1 MKNMSCKLIVS
12 ATLFFSFLALGPPAH
27 AENSSQNEIIVV
39 YKNKD
44 GKETVLDSDAEVEQQ
59 YKHLPAVA
67 LKADQKTVKAFKQD
81 PDILYV
87 ENNVTFTAA
96 DNTDLKILSE
106 DADTSDN
113 FEQWNLEPIQ
123 VKQAWEEG
131 LTGKNVKIAVIDS
144 GISPHDDLSIAGG
157 FSAVSYT
164 SSYKD
169 DNGHGTHVAGII
181 GAKHNGYGIDGIA
194 PEAQIYAVK
203 ALDQNGSGDLQGLL
217 QGIDW
222 SIANRMDIVNMSLGT
237 TSDSQILHDAV
248 DKAYEQGVLLV
259 AASGNDGNGKPVNYP
274 AAYSSVIA
282 VSATNENNQLASFST
297 TGDEVEFSAP
307 GTNITSTYLNQF
319 YATGSGT
326 SQATPHA
333 AAMFALLKQRDPAET
348 NVQLRASMQKNIVDL
363 GTTGRDQQFGYG
375 FIQYKAKATDSAYAA
390 AEQAVK
396 KAEKTKTQT
405 DINKARE
412 LVSQLPN
419 SDAKTALQKRLD
431 KIQSYRNVKDAKD
444 KVVKAEKY
452 KTQQTVDT
460 AQAAINKLPNGT
472 DKKNLQKRLDQVK
485 RYIASKQA
493 KEKVA
498 KAEKSKKKSDVD
510 SAKSAVSK
518 LPAGSEK
525 TSLQKRLTKV
535 KSTNLKTAQQ
545 SVAAAEKKSTNANAT
560 KAQSAVNQLQS
571 GKDKTSLQKRLDKV
585 KKKVAAAEAKKVE
598 TAKAKVKKA
607 EKDKTKQAKT
617 SAQSAV
623 NQLQASNEK
632 TKLQKRLP
640 SNRKSNQKACKTCI
654 LSLTGFFTSLKT
666 LGTTFF
672 PFIAQAF
679 PTIAIQP

>member
-1 MKNMSCKLIVS
+1 MKNMFCKLVVS
-12 ATLFFSFLALGPPAH
+12 VTLFFSFLALQPLAH
-27 AENSSQNEIIVV
+27 AETSSEKEVIVV

-59 YKHLPAVA
+59 YQHLPAVA
-67 LKADQKTVKAFKQD
+67 VTADPETVKEFKQD

-96 DNTDLKILSE
+96 DNTDLKVLSE
-106 DADTSDN
+106 NADTTDN

-123 VKQAWEEG
+123 VKQAWKEG

-144 GISPHDDLSIAGG
+144 GISPHDDLSISGG
-157 FSAVSYT
+157 YSAVSYT

-217 QGIDW
+217 KGIDW
-222 SIANRMDIVNMSLGT
+222 SIANGMDIVNMSLGT
-237 TSDSQILHDAV
+237 SSDSQILHDAM
-248 DKAYEQGVLLV
+248 DKAYEKGVLLV
-259 AASGNDGNGKPVNYP
+259 AASGNEGNGKPVNYP
-274 AAYSSVIA
+274 AAYSSVVA
-282 VSATNENNQLASFST
+282 VSATNQHNQLAAFST
-297 TGDEVEFSAP
+297 TGNQVEFSAP
-307 GTNITSTYLNQF
+307 GTDITSTYLHQY

-333 AAMFALLKQRDPAET
+333 AAMFALLKQRDPGNT
-348 NVQLRASMQKNIVDL
+348 NVQLRALMQKNIVDL
-363 GTTGRDQQFGYG
+363 GITGRDQQFGYG
-375 FIQYKAKATDSAYAA
+375 LIRYKAQQADKAYTA

-396 KAEKTKTQT
+396 KAEQTKTQA
-405 DINKARE
+405 DIDKAKK
-412 LVSQLPN
+412 LVSKLPN
-419 SDAKTALQKRLD
+419 SSAKKALQKRLD
-431 KIQSYRNVKDAKD
+431 NVQAYRNVKDAKD
-444 KVVKAEKY
+444 KVAKAEKY

-493 KEKVA
+493 KDKVA
-498 KAEKSKKKSDVD
+498 KAEKSKKKTDVS
-510 SAKSAVSK
+510 SAQSAVSK

-525 TSLQKRLTKV
+525 TSLQKRLNKV
-535 KSTNLKTAQQ
+535 KSSNVKKAQQ
-545 SVAAAEKKSTNANAT
+545 SVAAAEKKSTDANAAN
-560 KAQSAVNQLQS
+560 AQKAVNELQS

-607 EKDKTKQAKT
+607 EKDKTKKSKT
-617 SAQSAV
+617 AAQSAV
-623 NQLQASNEK
+623 NQLKASQEK
-632 TKLQKRLP
+632 TKLQKRLNAVKP
-640 SNRKSNQKACKTCI
+640 KK
-654 LSLTGFFTSLKT
+654 
-666 LGTTFF
+666 
-672 PFIAQAF
+672 
-679 PTIAIQP
+679 

>member
-12 ATLFFSFLALGPPAH
+12 ATLFFSFLAIGPLAH
-27 AENSSQNEIIVV
+27 AQNSSEKEVIVV
-39 YKNKD
+39 YKNKA

-67 LKADQKTVKAFKQD
+67 VTADQETVKELKQD

-87 ENNVTFTAA
+87 ENNVSFTAA
-96 DNTDLKILSE
+96 GSTDFKVLS
-106 DADTSDN
+106 DGTDTSDN

-123 VKQAWEEG
+123 VKQAWKAG
-131 LTGKNVKIAVIDS
+131 LTGKDVKIAVIDS

-222 SIANRMDIVNMSLGT
+222 SIANGMDIVNMSLGT

-274 AAYSSVIA
+274 AAYSSVVA
-282 VSATNENNQLASFST
+282 VSATNEKNQLASFST

-333 AAMFALLKQRDPAET
+333 AAMFALLKQRDPAES

-375 FIQYKAKATDSAYAA
+375 FIQYKAQATDSAYAA

-396 KAEKTKTQT
+396 KAEQTKTQT

-510 SAKSAVSK
+510 SAQSAVSK

-585 KKKVAAAEAKKVE
+585 KKKAAAAEAKKVE

-607 EKDKTKQAKT
+607 EKDKTKQAKA

-632 TKLQKRLP
+632 TKLQKRLNAVKP
-640 SNRKSNQKACKTCI
+640 KK
-654 LSLTGFFTSLKT
+654 
-666 LGTTFF
+666 
-672 PFIAQAF
+672 
-679 PTIAIQP
+679 

>member
-1 MKNMSCKLIVS
+1 MKTTFCKLVVS
-12 ATLFFSFLALGPPAH
+12 VTLFFSFLALEPLAH
-27 AENSSQNEIIVV
+27 AETSSEKEVIVV

-59 YKHLPAVA
+59 YQHLPAVA
-67 LKADQKTVKAFKQD
+67 VTADPETVKEFKQD

-96 DNTDLKILSE
+96 NNTDLKVLSE
-106 DADTSDN
+106 NADTTDN

-123 VKQAWEEG
+123 VKQAWKEG

-144 GISPHDDLSIAGG
+144 GISPHDDLSISGG
-157 FSAVSYT
+157 YSAVSYT

-217 QGIDW
+217 KGIDW
-222 SIANRMDIVNMSLGT
+222 SIANGMDIVNMSLGT
-237 TSDSQILHDAV
+237 SSDSQILHDAM
-248 DKAYEQGVLLV
+248 DKAYEKGVLLV
-259 AASGNDGNGKPVNYP
+259 AASGNEGNGKPVNYP
-274 AAYSSVIA
+274 AAYSSVVA
-282 VSATNENNQLASFST
+282 VSATNQHNQLAAFST
-297 TGDEVEFSAP
+297 TGNQVEFSAP
-307 GTNITSTYLNQF
+307 GTDITSTYLHQY

-333 AAMFALLKQRDPAET
+333 AAMFALLKQRDPGNT
-348 NVQLRASMQKNIVDL
+348 NVQLRALMQKNIVDL
-363 GTTGRDQQFGYG
+363 GITGRDQQFGYG
-375 FIQYKAKATDSAYAA
+375 LIRYKAQQADKAYAA

-396 KAEKTKTQT
+396 KAEQTKTQA
-405 DINKARE
+405 DIDKAKK
-412 LVSQLPN
+412 LVSKLPN
-419 SDAKTALQKRLD
+419 SSAKKALQKRLD
-431 KIQSYRNVKDAKD
+431 SVQAYRNVKDAKD
-444 KVVKAEKY
+444 KVAKAEKY

-460 AQAAINKLPNGT
+460 AQVAINKLPNGT

-493 KEKVA
+493 KDKVA
-498 KAEKSKKKSDVD
+498 KAEKSKKKTDVS
-510 SAKSAVSK
+510 SAQSAVSK

-525 TSLQKRLTKV
+525 TSLQKRLNKV
-535 KSTNLKTAQQ
+535 KSSNVKKAQQ
-545 SVAAAEKKSTNANAT
+545 SVAAAEKKSTAANAAN
-560 KAQSAVNQLQS
+560 AQKAVNELQS

-607 EKDKTKQAKT
+607 EKDKTKKSKT
-617 SAQSAV
+617 AAQSAV
-623 NQLQASNEK
+623 NQLKASHEK
-632 TKLQKRLP
+632 TKLQKRLNAVKP
-640 SNRKSNQKACKTCI
+640 KK
-654 LSLTGFFTSLKT
+654 
-666 LGTTFF
+666 
-672 PFIAQAF
+672 
-679 PTIAIQP
+679 

>member
-1 MKNMSCKLIVS
+1 MKNMFCKLVVS
-12 ATLFFSFLALGPPAH
+12 VTLFFSFLALEPLAH
-27 AENSSQNEIIVV
+27 AETSSEKEVIVV

-59 YKHLPAVA
+59 YQHLPAVA
-67 LKADQKTVKAFKQD
+67 VTADPETVKEFNQD

-96 DNTDLKILSE
+96 DNTDLKVLSE
-106 DADTSDN
+106 NADTTDN

-123 VKQAWEEG
+123 VKQAWKEG

-144 GISPHDDLSIAGG
+144 GISPHDDLSISGG
-157 FSAVSYT
+157 YSAVSYT

-217 QGIDW
+217 KGIDW
-222 SIANRMDIVNMSLGT
+222 SIANGMDIVNMSLGT
-237 TSDSQILHDAV
+237 SSDSQILHDAM
-248 DKAYEQGVLLV
+248 DKAYEKGVLLV
-259 AASGNDGNGKPVNYP
+259 AASGNEGNGKPVNYP
-274 AAYSSVIA
+274 AAYSSVVA
-282 VSATNENNQLASFST
+282 VSATNQHNQLAAFST
-297 TGDEVEFSAP
+297 TGNQVEFAAP
-307 GTNITSTYLNQF
+307 GTDITSTYLHQY

-333 AAMFALLKQRDPAET
+333 AAMFALLKQRDPGNT
-348 NVQLRASMQKNIVDL
+348 NVQLRALMQKNIVDL
-363 GTTGRDQQFGYG
+363 GITGRDQQFGYG
-375 FIQYKAKATDSAYAA
+375 LIRYKAQQADKAYAA

-396 KAEKTKTQT
+396 KAEQTKTQA
-405 DINKARE
+405 DIDKAKK
-412 LVSQLPN
+412 LVSKLPN
-419 SDAKTALQKRLD
+419 SSAKKALQKRLD
-431 KIQSYRNVKDAKD
+431 NVQAYRNVKDAKD
-444 KVVKAEKY
+444 KVAKAEKY

-493 KEKVA
+493 KDKVA
-498 KAEKSKKKSDVD
+498 KAEKSKKKTDVS
-510 SAKSAVSK
+510 SAQSAVSK

-525 TSLQKRLTKV
+525 TSLQKRLNKV
-535 KSTNLKTAQQ
+535 KSSNVKKAQQ
-545 SVAAAEKKSTNANAT
+545 SVAAAEKKSTDANAA
-560 KAQSAVNQLQS
+560 KAQKAVNELQS
-571 GKDKTSLQKRLDKV
+571 GKEKTSLQKRLDKV

-607 EKDKTKQAKT
+607 EKDKTKKSKT
-617 SAQSAV
+617 AAQSAV
-623 NQLQASNEK
+623 NQLKASHEK
-632 TKLQKRLP
+632 TKLQKRLNAVKP
-640 SNRKSNQKACKTCI
+640 KK
-654 LSLTGFFTSLKT
+654 
-666 LGTTFF
+666 
-672 PFIAQAF
+672 
-679 PTIAIQP
+679 

>member
-1 MKNMSCKLIVS
+1 MKNMFCKLVVS
-12 ATLFFSFLALGPPAH
+12 VTLFFSFLALEPLAH
-27 AENSSQNEIIVV
+27 AETSSEKEVIVV

-59 YKHLPAVA
+59 YQHLPAVA
-67 LKADQKTVKAFKQD
+67 VTADPETVKEFNQD

-96 DNTDLKILSE
+96 DNTDLKVLSE
-106 DADTSDN
+106 NADTTDN

-123 VKQAWEEG
+123 VKQAWKEG

-144 GISPHDDLSIAGG
+144 GISPHDDLSISGG
-157 FSAVSYT
+157 YSAVSYT

-217 QGIDW
+217 KGIDW
-222 SIANRMDIVNMSLGT
+222 SIANGMDIVNMSLGT
-237 TSDSQILHDAV
+237 SSDSQILHDAM
-248 DKAYEQGVLLV
+248 DKAYEKGVLLV
-259 AASGNDGNGKPVNYP
+259 AASGNEGNGKPVNYP
-274 AAYSSVIA
+274 AAYSSVVA
-282 VSATNENNQLASFST
+282 VSATNQHNQLAAFST
-297 TGDEVEFSAP
+297 TGNQVEFSAP
-307 GTNITSTYLNQF
+307 GTDITSTYLHQY

-333 AAMFALLKQRDPAET
+333 AAMFALLKQRDPGNT
-348 NVQLRASMQKNIVDL
+348 NVQLRALMQKNIVDL
-363 GTTGRDQQFGYG
+363 GITGRDQQFGYG
-375 FIQYKAKATDSAYAA
+375 LIRYKAQQADKAYAA

-396 KAEKTKTQT
+396 KAEQTKTQA
-405 DINKARE
+405 DIDKAKK
-412 LVSQLPN
+412 LVSKLPN
-419 SDAKTALQKRLD
+419 SSAKKALQKRLD
-431 KIQSYRNVKDAKD
+431 NVQAYRNVKDAKD
-444 KVVKAEKY
+444 KVAKAEKY

-493 KEKVA
+493 KDKVA
-498 KAEKSKKKSDVD
+498 KAEKSKKKTDVS
-510 SAKSAVSK
+510 SAQSAVSK

-525 TSLQKRLTKV
+525 TSLQKRLNKV
-535 KSTNLKTAQQ
+535 KSSNVKKAQQ
-545 SVAAAEKKSTNANAT
+545 SVAAAEKKSTDANAAN
-560 KAQSAVNQLQS
+560 AQKAVNELQS

-607 EKDKTKQAKT
+607 EKDKTKKSKT
-617 SAQSAV
+617 AAQSAV
-623 NQLQASNEK
+623 NQLKASHEK
-632 TKLQKRLP
+632 TKLQKRLNAVKP
-640 SNRKSNQKACKTCI
+640 KK
-654 LSLTGFFTSLKT
+654 
-666 LGTTFF
+666 
-672 PFIAQAF
+672 
-679 PTIAIQP
+679 

>member
-1 MKNMSCKLIVS
+1 MKNMSCKLVVS
-12 ATLFFSFLALGPPAH
+12 VTLFFSFLTIGPLAH
-27 AENSSQNEIIVV
+27 AQNNSEKEVIVV
-39 YKNKD
+39 YKNKA
-44 GKETVLDSDAEVEQQ
+44 GKETILDSDADVEQQ

-67 LKADQKTVKAFKQD
+67 VTADQETVKELKQD

-87 ENNVTFTAA
+87 ENNVSFTAA
-96 DNTDLKILSE
+96 DSTDFKVLS
-106 DADTSDN
+106 DGTDTSDN

-123 VKQAWEEG
+123 VKQAWKAG
-131 LTGKNVKIAVIDS
+131 LTGKNIKIAVIDS

-157 FSAVSYT
+157 YSAVSYT

-203 ALDQNGSGDLQGLL
+203 ALDQNGSGDLQSLL

-237 TSDSQILHDAV
+237 TSDSKILHDAV
-248 DKAYEQGVLLV
+248 NKAYEQGVLLV

-274 AAYSSVIA
+274 AAYSSVVA
-282 VSATNENNQLASFST
+282 VSATNEKNQLASFST

-307 GTNITSTYLNQF
+307 GTNITSTYLNQY

-348 NVQLRASMQKNIVDL
+348 NVQLREEMRENIVDL
-363 GTTGRDQQFGYG
+363 GTAGRDQQFGYG
-375 FIQYKAKATDSAYAA
+375 LIQYKAQATDSAYAA
-390 AEQAVK
+390 AEQAVN
-396 KAEKTKTQT
+396 KAEQTKAQI
-405 DINKARE
+405 DINKAQE
-412 LVSQLPN
+412 LVSQLPG

-431 KIQSYRNVKDAKD
+431 KVQSYRNVKDAKD
-444 KVVKAEKY
+444 KVAKAEKY

-460 AQAAINKLPNGT
+460 AQTAVNKLSNGT

-493 KEKVA
+493 KDKVA
-498 KAEKSKKKSDVD
+498 KAEKSKKKTDVD
-510 SAKSAVSK
+510 NAQSAIGK
-518 LPAGSEK
+518 LPASSEK
-525 TSLQKRLTKV
+525 TSLQKRLNKV

-545 SVAAAEKKSTNANAT
+545 SVSAAEKKSTDANAA
-560 KAQSAVNQLQS
+560 KAQSAVNQLQA
-571 GKDKTSLQKRLDKV
+571 GKDKTALQKRLDKV

-607 EKDKTKQAKT
+607 EKDKTKKSKT

-623 NQLQASNEK
+623 NQLKASNEK
-632 TKLQKRLP
+632 TKLQKRLNAVKP
-640 SNRKSNQKACKTCI
+640 KK
-654 LSLTGFFTSLKT
+654 
-666 LGTTFF
+666 
-672 PFIAQAF
+672 
-679 PTIAIQP
+679 

>member
-1 MKNMSCKLIVS
+1 MKNTFCKLVVS
-12 ATLFFSFLALGPPAH
+12 VTLFFSFLALGPLAH

-67 LKADQKTVKAFKQD
+67 LKADQKTVKEFKQD

-222 SIANRMDIVNMSLGT
+222 SIANGMDIVNMSLGT

-274 AAYSSVIA
+274 AAYSSVVA
-282 VSATNENNQLASFST
+282 VSATNEKNQLASFST

-348 NVQLRASMQKNIVDL
+348 NVQLRADMQKNIVDL

-375 FIQYKAKATDSAYAA
+375 FIQYKAQATDSAYAA

-396 KAEKTKTQT
+396 KAEQTKTQT

-460 AQAAINKLPNGT
+460 AQTAINKLPNGT

-510 SAKSAVSK
+510 SAQSAVSK

-545 SVAAAEKKSTNANAT
+545 SVAAAEKKSTNANTT

-585 KKKVAAAEAKKVE
+585 KKKAAAAEAKKVE

-607 EKDKTKQAKT
+607 EKDKTKQAKA

-632 TKLQKRLP
+632 TKLQKRLNAVKP
-640 SNRKSNQKACKTCI
+640 KK
-654 LSLTGFFTSLKT
+654 
-666 LGTTFF
+666 
-672 PFIAQAF
+672 
-679 PTIAIQP
+679 

>member
-1 MKNMSCKLIVS
+1 MKNTFCKLVVS
-12 ATLFFSFLALGPPAH
+12 VTLFFSFLALEPLAH
-27 AENSSQNEIIVV
+27 AETSSEKEVIVV

-59 YKHLPAVA
+59 YQHLPAVA
-67 LKADQKTVKAFKQD
+67 VTADPETVKEFKQD

-96 DNTDLKILSE
+96 NNTDLKVLSE
-106 DADTSDN
+106 NADTTDN

-123 VKQAWEEG
+123 VKQAWKEG

-144 GISPHDDLSIAGG
+144 GISPHDDLSISGG
-157 FSAVSYT
+157 YSAVSYT

-217 QGIDW
+217 KGIDW
-222 SIANRMDIVNMSLGT
+222 SIANGMDIVNMSLGT
-237 TSDSQILHDAV
+237 SSDSQILHDAM
-248 DKAYEQGVLLV
+248 DKAYEKGVLLV
-259 AASGNDGNGKPVNYP
+259 AASGNEGNGKPVNYP
-274 AAYSSVIA
+274 AAYSSVVA
-282 VSATNENNQLASFST
+282 VSATNQHNQLAAFST
-297 TGDEVEFSAP
+297 TGNQVEFSAP
-307 GTNITSTYLNQF
+307 GTDITSTYLHQY

-333 AAMFALLKQRDPAET
+333 AAMFALLKQRDPGNT
-348 NVQLRASMQKNIVDL
+348 NVQLRALMQKNIVDL
-363 GTTGRDQQFGYG
+363 GITGRDQQFGYG
-375 FIQYKAKATDSAYAA
+375 LIRYKAQQADKAYAA

-396 KAEKTKTQT
+396 KAEQTKTQA
-405 DINKARE
+405 DIDKAKK
-412 LVSQLPN
+412 LVSKLPN
-419 SDAKTALQKRLD
+419 SSAKKALQKRLD
-431 KIQSYRNVKDAKD
+431 NVQAYRNVKDAKD
-444 KVVKAEKY
+444 KVAKAEKY

-485 RYIASKQA
+485 RYIVSKQA
-493 KEKVA
+493 KDKVA
-498 KAEKSKKKSDVD
+498 KAEKSKKKTDVS
-510 SAKSAVSK
+510 SAQSAVSK

-525 TSLQKRLTKV
+525 TSLQKRLNKV
-535 KSTNLKTAQQ
+535 KSSNVKKAQQ
-545 SVAAAEKKSTNANAT
+545 SVAAAEKKSTDANAA
-560 KAQSAVNQLQS
+560 KAQKAVNELQS

-607 EKDKTKQAKT
+607 EKDKTKKSKT
-617 SAQSAV
+617 AAQSAV
-623 NQLQASNEK
+623 NQLKASHEK
-632 TKLQKRLP
+632 TKLQKRLNAVKP
-640 SNRKSNQKACKTCI
+640 KK
-654 LSLTGFFTSLKT
+654 
-666 LGTTFF
+666 
-672 PFIAQAF
+672 
-679 PTIAIQP
+679 

>member
-1 MKNMSCKLIVS
+1 MKNTFCKLVVS
-12 ATLFFSFLALGPPAH
+12 ATLFFSFLALGPLAH
-27 AENSSQNEIIVV
+27 AENSSGNEIIVV

-67 LKADQKTVKAFKQD
+67 VKADQKTVKEFKQD
-81 PDILYV
+81 TDILYI

-123 VKQAWEEG
+123 VKQAWKEG

-144 GISPHDDLSIAGG
+144 GISPHDDLSISGG
-157 FSAVSYT
+157 YSAVSYT

-181 GAKHNGYGIDGIA
+181 GAKHNSYGIDGVA

-217 QGIDW
+217 KGIDW
-222 SIANRMDIVNMSLGT
+222 SIANGMDIVNMSLGT
-237 TSDSQILHDAV
+237 SSDSQILHDAM
-248 DKAYEQGVLLV
+248 DKAYEKGVLLV

-274 AAYSSVIA
+274 AAYSSVVA
-282 VSATNENNQLASFST
+282 VSATDQRNQLAAFST
-297 TGDEVEFSAP
+297 TGNEVEFSAP
-307 GTNITSTYLNQF
+307 GTDITSTYLHQY

-333 AAMFALLKQRDPAET
+333 AAMFALLKQRDPGNT
-348 NVQLRASMQKNIVDL
+348 NVQLRALMQKNIVDL
-363 GTTGRDQQFGYG
+363 GMTGRDQQFGYG
-375 FIQYKAKATDSAYAA
+375 LIQYKAQQADKAYAA

-396 KAEKTKTQT
+396 KGEQTKAQA
-405 DINKARE
+405 DIDKARK
-412 LVSQLPN
+412 LVSQLPDSN
-419 SDAKTALQKRLD
+419 AKKALQKRLD
-431 KIQSYRNVKDAKD
+431 KVQAYRNVKDAKD
-444 KVVKAEKY
+444 KVAKAEKY
-452 KTQQTVDT
+452 KTKQTVDT

-493 KEKVA
+493 KDKVV
-498 KAEKSKKKSDVD
+498 KAEKSKKKTDVS
-510 SAKSAVSK
+510 SAQSAVSK

-525 TSLQKRLTKV
+525 TSLQKRLNKV
-535 KSTNLKTAQQ
+535 KSSNVKKAQQ
-545 SVAAAEKKSTNANAT
+545 SVAAAEKKSTDANAA
-560 KAQSAVNQLQS
+560 KAQKAVNELQS

-607 EKDKTKQAKT
+607 EKDKTKKSKT
-617 SAQSAV
+617 AAQSAV
-623 NQLQASNEK
+623 NQLKASHEK
-632 TKLQKRLP
+632 TKLQKRLNAVKP
-640 SNRKSNQKACKTCI
+640 KK
-654 LSLTGFFTSLKT
+654 
-666 LGTTFF
+666 
-672 PFIAQAF
+672 
-679 PTIAIQP
+679 

>member
-1 MKNMSCKLIVS
+1 MKNTFCKLVVS
-12 ATLFFSFLALGPPAH
+12 VTLFFSFLALGPLAH
-27 AENSSQNEIIVV
+27 AETSSEKEVIVV

-59 YKHLPAVA
+59 YQHLPAVA
-67 LKADQKTVKAFKQD
+67 VTADPETVKEFKQD

-96 DNTDLKILSE
+96 DNTDLKVLSE
-106 DADTSDN
+106 NADTSDN

-123 VKQAWEEG
+123 VKQAWKEG

-144 GISPHDDLSIAGG
+144 GISPHDDLSISGG
-157 FSAVSYT
+157 YSAVSYT

-217 QGIDW
+217 KGIDW
-222 SIANRMDIVNMSLGT
+222 SIANGMDIVNMSLGT
-237 TSDSQILHDAV
+237 SSDSQILHDAM
-248 DKAYEQGVLLV
+248 DKAYEKGVLLV
-259 AASGNDGNGKPVNYP
+259 AASGNEGNGKPVNYP
-274 AAYSSVIA
+274 AAYSSVVA
-282 VSATNENNQLASFST
+282 VSATNQHNQLAAFST
-297 TGDEVEFSAP
+297 TGNQVEFSAP
-307 GTNITSTYLNQF
+307 GTDITSTYLHQY

-333 AAMFALLKQRDPAET
+333 AAMFALLKQRDPGNT
-348 NVQLRASMQKNIVDL
+348 NVQLRALMQKNIVDL
-363 GTTGRDQQFGYG
+363 GMTGRDQQFGYG
-375 FIQYKAKATDSAYAA
+375 LIRYKAQQADKAYAA

-396 KAEKTKTQT
+396 KAEQTKTQA
-405 DINKARE
+405 DIDKAKK
-412 LVSQLPN
+412 LVSKLPN
-419 SDAKTALQKRLD
+419 SSAKKALQKRLD
-431 KIQSYRNVKDAKD
+431 NVQAYRNVKDAKD
-444 KVVKAEKY
+444 KVAKAEKY

-493 KEKVA
+493 KDKVA
-498 KAEKSKKKSDVD
+498 KAEKSKKKTDVS
-510 SAKSAVSK
+510 SAQSAVSK
-518 LPAGSEK
+518 LPTGSEK
-525 TSLQKRLTKV
+525 TSLQKRLNKV
-535 KSTNLKTAQQ
+535 KSSNVKTAQQ
-545 SVAAAEKKSTNANAT
+545 SVAAAEKKSTDANAA
-560 KAQSAVNQLQS
+560 KAQKAVNELQS

-607 EKDKTKQAKT
+607 EKDKTKKSKT
-617 SAQSAV
+617 AAQSAV
-623 NQLQASNEK
+623 NQLKASHEK
-632 TKLQKRLP
+632 TKLQKRLNAVKP
-640 SNRKSNQKACKTCI
+640 KK
-654 LSLTGFFTSLKT
+654 
-666 LGTTFF
+666 
-672 PFIAQAF
+672 
-679 PTIAIQP
+679 

>member
-1 MKNMSCKLIVS
+1 MKNTFCKLVVS
-12 ATLFFSFLALGPPAH
+12 VTLFFSFLALGPLAH
-27 AENSSQNEIIVV
+27 AETSSEKEVIVV
-39 YKNKD
+39 YKNTD

-59 YKHLPAVA
+59 YQHLPAVA
-67 LKADQKTVKAFKQD
+67 VTADPETVKEFKQD

-96 DNTDLKILSE
+96 DNTDLKVLSE
-106 DADTSDN
+106 NADTSDN

-123 VKQAWEEG
+123 VKQAWKEG

-144 GISPHDDLSIAGG
+144 GISPHDDLSISGG
-157 FSAVSYT
+157 YSAVSYT

-217 QGIDW
+217 KGIDW
-222 SIANRMDIVNMSLGT
+222 SIANGMDIVNMSLGT
-237 TSDSQILHDAV
+237 SSDSQILHDAM
-248 DKAYEQGVLLV
+248 DKAYEKGVLLV
-259 AASGNDGNGKPVNYP
+259 AASGNEGNGKPVNYP
-274 AAYSSVIA
+274 AAYSSVVA
-282 VSATNENNQLASFST
+282 VSATDQHNRLAAFST
-297 TGDEVEFSAP
+297 TGNQVEFSAP
-307 GTNITSTYLNQF
+307 GTDITSTYLHQY

-333 AAMFALLKQRDPAET
+333 AAMFALLKQRDPGNT
-348 NVQLRASMQKNIVDL
+348 NVQLRALMQKNIVDL
-363 GTTGRDQQFGYG
+363 GITGRDQQFGYG
-375 FIQYKAKATDSAYAA
+375 LIRYKAQQADKAYAA

-396 KAEKTKTQT
+396 KAEQTKTQA
-405 DINKARE
+405 DIDKAKR
-412 LVSQLPN
+412 LVSKLPN
-419 SDAKTALQKRLD
+419 SSAKKALQKRLD
-431 KIQSYRNVKDAKD
+431 NVQAYRNVKDAKD
-444 KVVKAEKY
+444 KAAKAEKY

-493 KEKVA
+493 KDKVA
-498 KAEKSKKKSDVD
+498 KAEKSKKKTDVG
-510 SAKSAVSK
+510 SAQSAVNK

-525 TSLQKRLTKV
+525 TSLQKRLNKV
-535 KSTNLKTAQQ
+535 KSSNVKTAQQ
-545 SVAAAEKKSTNANAT
+545 SVAAAEKKSTDANAA
-560 KAQSAVNQLQS
+560 KAQKAVNELQS

-607 EKDKTKQAKT
+607 EKDKTKKSKT
-617 SAQSAV
+617 AAQSAV
-623 NQLQASNEK
+623 NQLKASHEK
-632 TKLQKRLP
+632 TKLQKQLNAVKP
-640 SNRKSNQKACKTCI
+640 KK
-654 LSLTGFFTSLKT
+654 
-666 LGTTFF
+666 
-672 PFIAQAF
+672 
-679 PTIAIQP
+679 

>member
-1 MKNMSCKLIVS
+1 MKTTFCKLVVS
-12 ATLFFSFLALGPPAH
+12 VTLFFSFLALEPLAH
-27 AENSSQNEIIVV
+27 AETSSEKEVIVV

-59 YKHLPAVA
+59 YQHLPAVA
-67 LKADQKTVKAFKQD
+67 VTADPETVKEFKQD

-96 DNTDLKILSE
+96 GNTDLKVLSE
-106 DADTSDN
+106 NADTTDN

-123 VKQAWEEG
+123 VKQAWKEG

-144 GISPHDDLSIAGG
+144 GISPHDDLSISGG
-157 FSAVSYT
+157 YSAVSYT

-217 QGIDW
+217 KGIDW
-222 SIANRMDIVNMSLGT
+222 SIANGMDIVNMSLGT
-237 TSDSQILHDAV
+237 SSDSQILHDAM
-248 DKAYEQGVLLV
+248 DKAYEKGVLLV
-259 AASGNDGNGKPVNYP
+259 AASGNEGNGKPVNYP
-274 AAYSSVIA
+274 AAYSSVVA
-282 VSATNENNQLASFST
+282 VSATNQHNQLAAFST
-297 TGDEVEFSAP
+297 TGNQVEFSAP
-307 GTNITSTYLNQF
+307 GTDITSTYLHQY

-333 AAMFALLKQRDPAET
+333 AAMFALLKQRDPGNT
-348 NVQLRASMQKNIVDL
+348 NVQLRALMQKNIVDL
-363 GTTGRDQQFGYG
+363 GITGRDQQFGYG
-375 FIQYKAKATDSAYAA
+375 LIRYKAQQADKAYAA

-396 KAEKTKTQT
+396 KAEQTKTQA
-405 DINKARE
+405 DIDKAKK
-412 LVSQLPN
+412 LVSKLPN
-419 SDAKTALQKRLD
+419 SSAKKALQKRLD
-431 KIQSYRNVKDAKD
+431 NVQAYRNVKDAKD
-444 KVVKAEKY
+444 KVAKAEKY

-493 KEKVA
+493 KDKVA
-498 KAEKSKKKSDVD
+498 KAEKSKKKTDVS
-510 SAKSAVSK
+510 SAQSAVSK

-525 TSLQKRLTKV
+525 TSLQKRLNKV
-535 KSTNLKTAQQ
+535 KSSNVKKAQQ
-545 SVAAAEKKSTNANAT
+545 SVAAAEKKSTDANAAN
-560 KAQSAVNQLQS
+560 AQKAVNELQS
-571 GKDKTSLQKRLDKV
+571 GKEKTSLQKRLDKV

-607 EKDKTKQAKT
+607 EKDKTKKSKT
-617 SAQSAV
+617 AAQSAV
-623 NQLQASNEK
+623 NQLKASHEK
-632 TKLQKRLP
+632 TKLQKRLNAVKP
-640 SNRKSNQKACKTCI
+640 KK
-654 LSLTGFFTSLKT
+654 
-666 LGTTFF
+666 
-672 PFIAQAF
+672 
-679 PTIAIQP
+679 

>member
-12 ATLFFSFLALGPPAH
+12 ATLFFSFLAIGPLAH
-27 AENSSQNEIIVV
+27 AQNSSEKEVIVV
-39 YKNKD
+39 YKNKA
-44 GKETVLDSDAEVEQQ
+44 GKETVLDSDAEVGQQ

-67 LKADQKTVKAFKQD
+67 VTADQETVKELKQD

-87 ENNVTFTAA
+87 ENNVSFTAA
-96 DNTDLKILSE
+96 GSTDFKVLS
-106 DADTSDN
+106 DGTDTSDN

-123 VKQAWEEG
+123 VKQAWKAG
-131 LTGKNVKIAVIDS
+131 LTGKDVKIAVIDS

-222 SIANRMDIVNMSLGT
+222 SIANGMDIVNMSLGT

-274 AAYSSVIA
+274 AAYSSVVA
-282 VSATNENNQLASFST
+282 VSATNEKNQLASFST

-348 NVQLRASMQKNIVDL
+348 NVQLRADMQKNIVDL

-375 FIQYKAKATDSAYAA
+375 FIQYKAQATDSAYAA

-396 KAEKTKTQT
+396 KAEQTKTQT

-460 AQAAINKLPNGT
+460 AQAAINMLPNGT

-485 RYIASKQA
+485 RYIASEQA

-498 KAEKSKKKSDVD
+498 KAEKSKKKTDVD
-510 SAKSAVSK
+510 SAQSTVSK

-525 TSLQKRLTKV
+525 TALQKRLTKV
-535 KSTNLKTAQQ
+535 KSTNLKTAHQ

-585 KKKVAAAEAKKVE
+585 KKKAAAAEAKKVE

-607 EKDKTKQAKT
+607 EKDKTKQSKA

-632 TKLQKRLP
+632 TKLQKRLNAVKP
-640 SNRKSNQKACKTCI
+640 KK
-654 LSLTGFFTSLKT
+654 
-666 LGTTFF
+666 
-672 PFIAQAF
+672 
-679 PTIAIQP
+679 

>member
-1 MKNMSCKLIVS
+1 MKNTFCKLVVS
-12 ATLFFSFLALGPPAH
+12 VTLFFSFLALEPLAH
-27 AENSSQNEIIVV
+27 AETSSEKEVIVV

-59 YKHLPAVA
+59 YQHLPAVA
-67 LKADQKTVKAFKQD
+67 VTADPETVKEFKQD

-96 DNTDLKILSE
+96 DNTDLKVLSE
-106 DADTSDN
+106 NADTTDN

-123 VKQAWEEG
+123 VKQAWKEG

-144 GISPHDDLSIAGG
+144 GISPHDDLSISGG
-157 FSAVSYT
+157 YSAVSYT

-217 QGIDW
+217 KGIDW
-222 SIANRMDIVNMSLGT
+222 SIANGMDIVNMSLGT
-237 TSDSQILHDAV
+237 SSDSQILHDAM
-248 DKAYEQGVLLV
+248 DKAYEKGVLLV
-259 AASGNDGNGKPVNYP
+259 AASGNEGNGKPVNYP
-274 AAYSSVIA
+274 AAYSSVVA
-282 VSATNENNQLASFST
+282 VSATDQQNQLAAFST
-297 TGDEVEFSAP
+297 TGNQVEFSAP
-307 GTNITSTYLNQF
+307 GTDITSTYLHQY

-333 AAMFALLKQRDPAET
+333 AAMFALLKQRDPGNT
-348 NVQLRASMQKNIVDL
+348 NVQLRALMQKNIVDL
-363 GTTGRDQQFGYG
+363 GITGRDQQFGYG
-375 FIQYKAKATDSAYAA
+375 LIRYKAQQADKAYAA

-396 KAEKTKTQT
+396 KAEQTKTQA
-405 DINKARE
+405 DIDKAKK
-412 LVSQLPN
+412 LVSKLPN
-419 SDAKTALQKRLD
+419 SSAKKALQKRLD
-431 KIQSYRNVKDAKD
+431 SVQAYRNVKDAKD
-444 KVVKAEKY
+444 KVAKAEKY

-460 AQAAINKLPNGT
+460 AQVAINKLPNGT

-493 KEKVA
+493 KDKVA
-498 KAEKSKKKSDVD
+498 KAEKSKKKTDVS
-510 SAKSAVSK
+510 SAQSAVSK

-525 TSLQKRLTKV
+525 TSLQKRLNKV
-535 KSTNLKTAQQ
+535 KSSNVKKAQQ
-545 SVAAAEKKSTNANAT
+545 SVAAAEKKSTAANAAN
-560 KAQSAVNQLQS
+560 AQKAVNELQS

-607 EKDKTKQAKT
+607 EKDKTKKSKT
-617 SAQSAV
+617 AAQSAV
-623 NQLQASNEK
+623 NQLKASHEK
-632 TKLQKRLP
+632 TKLQKRLNAVKP
-640 SNRKSNQKACKTCI
+640 KK
-654 LSLTGFFTSLKT
+654 
-666 LGTTFF
+666 
-672 PFIAQAF
+672 
-679 PTIAIQP
+679 

>member
-1 MKNMSCKLIVS
+1 MKNMSCKLVVS
-12 ATLFFSFLALGPPAH
+12 VTLFFSFLTIGPLAH
-27 AENSSQNEIIVV
+27 AQNNSEKEVIVV
-39 YKNKD
+39 YKNKA
-44 GKETVLDSDAEVEQQ
+44 GKETILDSDADVEQQ

-67 LKADQKTVKAFKQD
+67 VTADQETVKELKQD

-87 ENNVTFTAA
+87 ENNVSFTAA
-96 DNTDLKILSE
+96 DSTDFKVLS
-106 DADTSDN
+106 DGTDTSDN

-123 VKQAWEEG
+123 VKQAWKAG
-131 LTGKNVKIAVIDS
+131 LTGKNIKIAVIDS

-157 FSAVSYT
+157 YSAVSYT

-203 ALDQNGSGDLQGLL
+203 ALDQNGSGDLQSLL

-237 TSDSQILHDAV
+237 TSDSKILHEAV
-248 DKAYEQGVLLV
+248 NKAYEQGVLLV

-274 AAYSSVIA
+274 AAYSSVVA
-282 VSATNENNQLASFST
+282 VSATNEKNQLASFST

-307 GTNITSTYLNQF
+307 GTNITSTYLNQY

-348 NVQLRASMQKNIVDL
+348 NVQLREEMRRNIVDL
-363 GTTGRDQQFGYG
+363 GTAGRDQQFGYG
-375 FIQYKAKATDSAYAA
+375 LIQYKAQATDSAYAA

-396 KAEKTKTQT
+396 KAEQTKAQI

-412 LVSQLPN
+412 LVRQLPG

-431 KIQSYRNVKDAKD
+431 KVQSYRNVKDAKD
-444 KVVKAEKY
+444 KVAKAEKY

-460 AQAAINKLPNGT
+460 AQTTVNKLSNGT

-493 KEKVA
+493 KDKVA
-498 KAEKSKKKSDVD
+498 KAEKSKKKTDVD
-510 SAKSAVSK
+510 NAQSAIGK
-518 LPAGSEK
+518 LPASSEK
-525 TSLQKRLTKV
+525 TSLQKRLNKV

-545 SVAAAEKKSTNANAT
+545 SVSAAEKKSTDANAA
-560 KAQSAVNQLQS
+560 KAQSAVNQLQA
-571 GKDKTSLQKRLDKV
+571 GKDKTALQKRLDKV

-607 EKDKTKQAKT
+607 EKDKTKKSKT

-623 NQLQASNEK
+623 NQLKASNEK
-632 TKLQKRLP
+632 TKLQKRLNAVKP
-640 SNRKSNQKACKTCI
+640 KK
-654 LSLTGFFTSLKT
+654 
-666 LGTTFF
+666 
-672 PFIAQAF
+672 
-679 PTIAIQP
+679 

>member
-1 MKNMSCKLIVS
+1 MKNTFCKLVVS
-12 ATLFFSFLALGPPAH
+12 ATLFFSFLALGPLAH
-27 AENSSQNEIIVV
+27 AENSNQNEIIVV

-67 LKADQKTVKAFKQD
+67 VKADQKTVKEFKQD

-123 VKQAWEEG
+123 VKQAWKEG

-144 GISPHDDLSIAGG
+144 GISPHDDLSISGG
-157 FSAVSYT
+157 YSAVSYT

-217 QGIDW
+217 KGIDW
-222 SIANRMDIVNMSLGT
+222 SIANGMDIVNMSLGT
-237 TSDSQILHDAV
+237 SSDSQILHDAM
-248 DKAYEQGVLLV
+248 DKAYEKGVLLV

-274 AAYSSVIA
+274 AAYSSVVA
-282 VSATNENNQLASFST
+282 VSATDQRNQLAAFST
-297 TGDEVEFSAP
+297 TGNEVEFSAP
-307 GTNITSTYLNQF
+307 GTDITSTYLHQY

-333 AAMFALLKQRDPAET
+333 AAMFALLKQRDPGNT
-348 NVQLRASMQKNIVDL
+348 NVQLRALMQKNIVDL
-363 GTTGRDQQFGYG
+363 GMTGRDQQFGYG
-375 FIQYKAKATDSAYAA
+375 LIQYKAQQADKAYAA

-396 KAEKTKTQT
+396 KAEQTKAQA
-405 DINKARE
+405 DIDKARK
-412 LVSQLPN
+412 LVSQLPDSN
-419 SDAKTALQKRLD
+419 AKKALQKRLD
-431 KIQSYRNVKDAKD
+431 KVQAYRNVKDAKD
-444 KVVKAEKY
+444 KVAKAEKY
-452 KTQQTVDT
+452 KTKQTVDT

-493 KEKVA
+493 KDKVA
-498 KAEKSKKKSDVD
+498 KAEKSKKKTDIE
-510 SAKSAVSK
+510 SAQSAVSK
-518 LPAGSEK
+518 LPASSEK
-525 TSLQKRLTKV
+525 TSLQKRLNKV
-535 KSTNLKTAQQ
+535 KSINVKTAQQ
-545 SVAAAEKKSTNANAT
+545 SVAAAEKKSTDANAAR
-560 KAQSAVNQLQS
+560 AQKAVNELQS

-598 TAKAKVKKA
+598 AAKAKVKKA
-607 EKDKTKQAKT
+607 EKDKTKKSKT
-617 SAQSAV
+617 AAQSAV
-623 NQLQASNEK
+623 NQLKASHEK
-632 TKLQKRLP
+632 TKLQKRLNAVKP
-640 SNRKSNQKACKTCI
+640 KK
-654 LSLTGFFTSLKT
+654 
-666 LGTTFF
+666 
-672 PFIAQAF
+672 
-679 PTIAIQP
+679 

>member
-12 ATLFFSFLALGPPAH
+12 ATLFFSFLAIGPLAH
-27 AENSSQNEIIVV
+27 AQNISEKEVIVV
-39 YKNKD
+39 YKNKA
-44 GKETVLDSDAEVEQQ
+44 GKETVLDSNAEVEQQ

-67 LKADQKTVKAFKQD
+67 VTADQETVKELKQD

-87 ENNVTFTAA
+87 ENNVSFTAA
-96 DNTDLKILSE
+96 GSADFKVLS
-106 DADTSDN
+106 DGTDTSDN

-123 VKQAWEEG
+123 VEQAWKAG
-131 LTGKNVKIAVIDS
+131 LTGKDVKIAVIDS

-222 SIANRMDIVNMSLGT
+222 SIANGMDIVNMSLGT
-237 TSDSQILHDAV
+237 TSDSQILHDAM

-274 AAYSSVIA
+274 AAYSSVVA
-282 VSATNENNQLASFST
+282 VSATNEKNQLASFST

-348 NVQLRASMQKNIVDL
+348 NVQLRADMQKNIVDL

-498 KAEKSKKKSDVD
+498 KAEKSKKKTDVD
-510 SAKSAVSK
+510 SAQSAVSK

-585 KKKVAAAEAKKVE
+585 KKKAAAAEAKKVE

-607 EKDKTKQAKT
+607 EKDKTKQAKA

-632 TKLQKRLP
+632 TKLQKRLNAVRP
-640 SNRKSNQKACKTCI
+640 KK
-654 LSLTGFFTSLKT
+654 
-666 LGTTFF
+666 
-672 PFIAQAF
+672 
-679 PTIAIQP
+679 

>member
-1 MKNMSCKLIVS
+1 MKTTFCKLVVS
-12 ATLFFSFLALGPPAH
+12 VTLFFSFLALEPLAH
-27 AENSSQNEIIVV
+27 AETSSEKEVIVV

-59 YKHLPAVA
+59 YQHLPAVA
-67 LKADQKTVKAFKQD
+67 VTADPETVKEFKQD

-96 DNTDLKILSE
+96 DNTDLKVLSE
-106 DADTSDN
+106 NADTTDN

-123 VKQAWEEG
+123 VKQAWKEG

-144 GISPHDDLSIAGG
+144 GISPHDDLSISGG
-157 FSAVSYT
+157 YSAVSYT

-217 QGIDW
+217 KGIDW
-222 SIANRMDIVNMSLGT
+222 SIANGMDIVNMSLGT
-237 TSDSQILHDAV
+237 SSDSQILHDAM
-248 DKAYEQGVLLV
+248 DKAYEKGVLLV
-259 AASGNDGNGKPVNYP
+259 AASGNEGNGKPVNYP
-274 AAYSSVIA
+274 AAYSSVVA
-282 VSATNENNQLASFST
+282 VSATNQHNQLAAFST
-297 TGDEVEFSAP
+297 TGNQVEFSAP
-307 GTNITSTYLNQF
+307 GTDITSTYLHQY

-333 AAMFALLKQRDPAET
+333 AAMFALLKQRDPGNT
-348 NVQLRASMQKNIVDL
+348 NVQLRALMQKNIVDL
-363 GTTGRDQQFGYG
+363 GITGRDQQFGYG
-375 FIQYKAKATDSAYAA
+375 LIRYKAQQADKAYAA

-396 KAEKTKTQT
+396 KAEQTKTQA
-405 DINKARE
+405 DIDKAKK
-412 LVSQLPN
+412 LVSKLPN
-419 SDAKTALQKRLD
+419 SSAKKALQKRLD
-431 KIQSYRNVKDAKD
+431 NVQAYRNVKDAKD
-444 KVVKAEKY
+444 KVAKAEKY

-493 KEKVA
+493 KDKVA
-498 KAEKSKKKSDVD
+498 KAEKSKKKTDVS
-510 SAKSAVSK
+510 SAQSAVSK

-525 TSLQKRLTKV
+525 TSLQKRLNKV
-535 KSTNLKTAQQ
+535 KSSNVKKAQQ
-545 SVAAAEKKSTNANAT
+545 SVAAAEKKSTDANAA
-560 KAQSAVNQLQS
+560 KAQKAVNELQS

-607 EKDKTKQAKT
+607 EKDKTKKSKT
-617 SAQSAV
+617 AAQSAV
-623 NQLQASNEK
+623 NQLKASHEK
-632 TKLQKRLP
+632 TKLQKRLNAVKP
-640 SNRKSNQKACKTCI
+640 KK
-654 LSLTGFFTSLKT
+654 
-666 LGTTFF
+666 
-672 PFIAQAF
+672 
-679 PTIAIQP
+679 

>member
-1 MKNMSCKLIVS
+1 MKNMSCKLVVS
-12 ATLFFSFLALGPPAH
+12 VTLFFSFLAIGPLAH
-27 AENSSQNEIIVV
+27 AQNNSEKEVIVV
-39 YKNKD
+39 YKNKA
-44 GKETVLDSDAEVEQQ
+44 GKETILDSDADVEQQ

-67 LKADQKTVKAFKQD
+67 VTADQETVKELKQD

-87 ENNVTFTAA
+87 ENNVSFTAA
-96 DNTDLKILSE
+96 DSTDFKVLS
-106 DADTSDN
+106 DGTDTSDN

-123 VKQAWEEG
+123 VKQAWKAG
-131 LTGKNVKIAVIDS
+131 LTGKDVKIAVIDS

-222 SIANRMDIVNMSLGT
+222 SIANGMDIVNMSLGT

-274 AAYSSVIA
+274 AAYSSVVA
-282 VSATNENNQLASFST
+282 VSATNEKNQLASFST

-375 FIQYKAKATDSAYAA
+375 FIQYKAQATDSAYAA

-396 KAEKTKTQT
+396 KAEQTKMQT

-460 AQAAINKLPNGT
+460 AQTAINKLPNGT

-493 KEKVA
+493 KDKVA
-498 KAEKSKKKSDVD
+498 KAEKSKKKTDVD
-510 SAKSAVSK
+510 SAQSAIGK
-518 LPAGSEK
+518 LPASSEK
-525 TSLQKRLTKV
+525 TSLQKHLNKV

-545 SVAAAEKKSTNANAT
+545 SVSAAEKKSTDANAA
-560 KAQSAVNQLQS
+560 KAQSAVNQLQA
-571 GKDKTSLQKRLDKV
+571 GKDKTALQKRLDKV

-607 EKDKTKQAKT
+607 EKDKTKKSKA

-623 NQLQASNEK
+623 NQLKASNEK
-632 TKLQKRLP
+632 TKLQKRLNAVKP
-640 SNRKSNQKACKTCI
+640 KK
-654 LSLTGFFTSLKT
+654 
-666 LGTTFF
+666 
-672 PFIAQAF
+672 
-679 PTIAIQP
+679 

>member
-1 MKNMSCKLIVS
+1 MKNTFCKLVVS
-12 ATLFFSFLALGPPAH
+12 ATLFFSFLALGPLAH
-27 AENSSQNEIIVV
+27 AENSSGNEIIVV

-67 LKADQKTVKAFKQD
+67 VKADQKTVKEFKQD

-123 VKQAWEEG
+123 VKQAWKEG

-144 GISPHDDLSIAGG
+144 GISPHDDLSISGG
-157 FSAVSYT
+157 YSAVSYT

-181 GAKHNGYGIDGIA
+181 GAKHNGYGIDGVA

-217 QGIDW
+217 KGIDW
-222 SIANRMDIVNMSLGT
+222 SIANGMDIINMSLGT
-237 TSDSQILHDAV
+237 SSDSQILHDAM
-248 DKAYEQGVLLV
+248 DKAYEKGVLLV

-274 AAYSSVIA
+274 AAYSSVVA
-282 VSATNENNQLASFST
+282 VSATDQHNQLAAFST
-297 TGDEVEFSAP
+297 TGNEVEFSAP
-307 GTNITSTYLNQF
+307 GTDITSTYLHQY

-333 AAMFALLKQRDPAET
+333 AAMFALLKQRDPGNT
-348 NVQLRASMQKNIVDL
+348 NVQLRALMQKNIVDL
-363 GTTGRDQQFGYG
+363 GMTGRDQQFGYG
-375 FIQYKAKATDSAYAA
+375 LIQYKAQQADKAYAA

-396 KAEKTKTQT
+396 KAEQTKAQA
-405 DINKARE
+405 DIDKARK
-412 LVSQLPN
+412 LVSQLPDSN
-419 SDAKTALQKRLD
+419 AKKALQKRLD
-431 KIQSYRNVKDAKD
+431 NVQAYRNVKDAKD
-444 KVVKAEKY
+444 KVAKAEKY
-452 KTQQTVDT
+452 KTKQTVDT

-493 KEKVA
+493 KDKVA
-498 KAEKSKKKSDVD
+498 KAEKSKKKTDVS
-510 SAKSAVSK
+510 SAQSAVSK
-518 LPAGSEK
+518 LPASSEK
-525 TSLQKRLTKV
+525 TSLQKRLNKV
-535 KSTNLKTAQQ
+535 KSINVKTAQQ
-545 SVAAAEKKSTNANAT
+545 SVAAAEKKSTDANAA
-560 KAQSAVNQLQS
+560 KAQKAVNELQS

-607 EKDKTKQAKT
+607 EKDKTKKSKT
-617 SAQSAV
+617 AAQSAV
-623 NQLQASNEK
+623 NQLKASHEK
-632 TKLQKRLP
+632 TKLQKRLNAVKP
-640 SNRKSNQKACKTCI
+640 KK
-654 LSLTGFFTSLKT
+654 
-666 LGTTFF
+666 
-672 PFIAQAF
+672 
-679 PTIAIQP
+679 

>member
-632 TKLQKRLP
+632 TKLQKRLNAVRP
-640 SNRKSNQKACKTCI
+640 KK
-654 LSLTGFFTSLKT
+654 
-666 LGTTFF
+666 
-672 PFIAQAF
+672 
-679 PTIAIQP
+679 

>member
-1 MKNMSCKLIVS
+1 MKNTFCKLVVS
-12 ATLFFSFLALGPPAH
+12 ATLFFSFLALGPLAH
-27 AENSSQNEIIVV
+27 AENSSGNEIIVV

-67 LKADQKTVKAFKQD
+67 VKADQKTVKEFKQD

-106 DADTSDN
+106 DADNSDN

-123 VKQAWEEG
+123 VKQAWKEG

-144 GISPHDDLSIAGG
+144 GISPHDDLSISGG
-157 FSAVSYT
+157 YSAVSYT

-181 GAKHNGYGIDGIA
+181 GAKHNGYGIDGVA

-217 QGIDW
+217 KGIDW
-222 SIANRMDIVNMSLGT
+222 SIANGMDIVNMSLGT
-237 TSDSQILHDAV
+237 SSDSQILHDAM
-248 DKAYEQGVLLV
+248 DKAYEKGVLLV

-274 AAYSSVIA
+274 AAYSSVVA
-282 VSATNENNQLASFST
+282 VSATDQHNHLAAFST
-297 TGDEVEFSAP
+297 TGNEVEFSAP
-307 GTNITSTYLNQF
+307 GTDITSTYLHQY

-333 AAMFALLKQRDPAET
+333 AAMFALLKQRDPGHT
-348 NVQLRASMQKNIVDL
+348 NVQLRALMEKNIVDL
-363 GTTGRDQQFGYG
+363 GMTGRDQQFGYG
-375 FIQYKAKATDSAYAA
+375 LIQYKAQQADKAYAA

-396 KAEKTKTQT
+396 KAEQTKAQA
-405 DINKARE
+405 DIDKARK
-412 LVSQLPN
+412 LVSQLPDSN
-419 SDAKTALQKRLD
+419 AKKALKKRLD
-431 KIQSYRNVKDAKD
+431 NVQAYRNVKDAKD
-444 KVVKAEKY
+444 KVAKAEKY
-452 KTQQTVDT
+452 KTKQTVDT

-493 KEKVA
+493 KDKVA
-498 KAEKSKKKSDVD
+498 KAEKSKKKTDIEI
-510 SAKSAVSK
+510 AQAAVSK
-518 LPAGSEK
+518 LSASSEK
-525 TSLQKRLTKV
+525 TSLQKRLNKV
-535 KSTNLKTAQQ
+535 KSINVKTAKQ
-545 SVAAAEKKSTNANAT
+545 SVAAAEKKSTDANAA
-560 KAQSAVNQLQS
+560 KAQKAVNELQS

-607 EKDKTKQAKT
+607 EKDKTKKSKT
-617 SAQSAV
+617 AAQSAV
-623 NQLQASNEK
+623 NQLKASHEK
-632 TKLQKRLP
+632 TKLQKRLNAVKP
-640 SNRKSNQKACKTCI
+640 KK
-654 LSLTGFFTSLKT
+654 
-666 LGTTFF
+666 
-672 PFIAQAF
+672 
-679 PTIAIQP
+679 

>member
-1 MKNMSCKLIVS
+1 MKNMSCKLVVS
-12 ATLFFSFLALGPPAH
+12 ATLFFSFLATGPLAH
-27 AENSSQNEIIVV
+27 AQTSSEKEVIVV
-39 YKNKD
+39 YKNKA
-44 GKETVLDSDAEVEQQ
+44 GKDTVLESDAEVEQQ

-67 LKADQKTVKAFKQD
+67 VTADQETVKELKQD

-87 ENNVTFTAA
+87 ENNVSFAA
-96 DNTDLKILSE
+96 AGGTDVKVLSDSNE
-106 DADTSDN
+106 TSDN
-113 FEQWNLEPIQ
+113 FKQWNLEPIQ
-123 VKQAWEEG
+123 VKQAWKAG
-131 LTGKNVKIAVIDS
+131 LTGKDVKIAVIDS

-157 FSAVSYT
+157 YSAVSYT

-203 ALDQNGSGDLQGLL
+203 ALDQNGSGNLQSLL

-222 SIANRMDIVNMSLGT
+222 SITNRMDIINMSLGT
-237 TSDSQILHDAV
+237 TADSQILHDAV

-259 AASGNDGNGKPVNYP
+259 AASGNDGNGKPVDYP
-274 AAYSSVIA
+274 AAYSSVVA

-297 TGDEVEFSAP
+297 TGNEVEFSAP
-307 GTNITSTYLNQF
+307 GTNITSTYLHQY

-326 SQATPHA
+326 SQATPHV

-348 NVQLRASMQKNIVDL
+348 NVQLRADMQKNIVDL
-363 GTTGRDQQFGYG
+363 GAAGRDQQFGYG
-375 FIQYKAKATDSAYAA
+375 LIQYKAQESDAAYTS

-396 KAEKTKTQT
+396 KAEQTKAQT
-405 DINKARE
+405 DIDKARE
-412 LVSQLPN
+412 LVSQLP
-419 SDAKTALQKRLD
+419 DPAAKTALQKRLD
-431 KIQSYRNVKDAKD
+431 NVQSYRSVTDAKD

-472 DKKNLQKRLDQVK
+472 DKANLQKRLDQVK

-498 KAEKSKKKSDVD
+498 KAEKNKKKTDVD
-510 SAKSAVSK
+510 SAQSAVSK

-525 TSLQKRLTKV
+525 TALLKRLNKV
-535 KSTNLKTAQQ
+535 KSNNLKTAQQ
-545 SVAAAEKKSTNANAT
+545 SVSAAEKKSTDANAT

-571 GKDKTSLQKRLDKV
+571 SKDKTSLQKRLDKV

-598 TAKAKVKKA
+598 AAKTKVKKA
-607 EKDKTKQAKT
+607 EKDKTKKAKT

-623 NQLQASNEK
+623 NQLKASTDK
-632 TKLQKRLP
+632 TKLQKRLNAVKP
-640 SNRKSNQKACKTCI
+640 KK
-654 LSLTGFFTSLKT
+654 
-666 LGTTFF
+666 
-672 PFIAQAF
+672 
-679 PTIAIQP
+679 

>member
-1 MKNMSCKLIVS
+1 MKNMSCKLVVS
-12 ATLFFSFLALGPPAH
+12 VTLFFSFLAIGPFAH
-27 AENSSQNEIIVV
+27 AQNSSEKEVIVV
-39 YKNKD
+39 YKNKA

-67 LKADQKTVKAFKQD
+67 VTADQETVKELKQD

-87 ENNVTFTAA
+87 ENNVSFTAA
-96 DNTDLKILSE
+96 GNTDFKVLS
-106 DADTSDN
+106 DGTDTSDN

-123 VKQAWEEG
+123 GKQAWKAG

-157 FSAVSYT
+157 YSAVSYT

-194 PEAQIYAVK
+194 PEAQVYAVK

-222 SIANRMDIVNMSLGT
+222 SITHGMDIINMSLGT
-237 TSDSQILHDAV
+237 TSDSKILHDAV

-274 AAYSSVIA
+274 AAYSSVVA
-282 VSATNENNQLASFST
+282 VSATNEKNQLASFST

-307 GTNITSTYLNQF
+307 GTNITSTYLHQY

-348 NVQLRASMQKNIVDL
+348 NVQLRADMQKHIVDL
-363 GTTGRDQQFGYG
+363 GTAGRDLQFGYG
-375 FIQYKAKATDSAYAA
+375 LIQYKAPATDSAYAA

-396 KAEKTKTQT
+396 KAEQTKTQA
-405 DINKARE
+405 DIDIARK
-412 LVSQLPN
+412 LVSQLPD
-419 SDAKTALQKRLD
+419 SDAKTALKKRID
-431 KIQSYRNVKDAKD
+431 KVQSYRNVKDAKD
-444 KVVKAEKY
+444 KVAKAEKY
-452 KTQQTVDT
+452 KTHQSVDT
-460 AQAAINKLPNGT
+460 AQTFINKLPNGT
-472 DKKNLQKRLDQVK
+472 DRKNLQKRLDQVK

-498 KAEKSKKKSDVD
+498 KAEKSKKKTDVD
-510 SAKSAVSK
+510 SAQSAVSK

-525 TSLQKRLTKV
+525 TSLQTRLNKV
-535 KSTNLKTAQQ
+535 KSANLKTAKQCV
-545 SVAAAEKKSTNANAT
+545 SAAEKKSTDANAA

-571 GKDKTSLQKRLDKV
+571 GKDKTALQKRLDKV

-607 EKDKTKQAKT
+607 EKDKTKKSKT

-623 NQLQASNEK
+623 NQLKASNEK
-632 TKLQKRLP
+632 TKLQKRLNAVKP
-640 SNRKSNQKACKTCI
+640 KK
-654 LSLTGFFTSLKT
+654 
-666 LGTTFF
+666 
-672 PFIAQAF
+672 
-679 PTIAIQP
+679 

>member
-1 MKNMSCKLIVS
+1 MKNTFCKLVVS
-12 ATLFFSFLALGPPAH
+12 ATLFFSFLALGPLAH

-67 LKADQKTVKAFKQD
+67 VKADQKTVKEFKQD

-123 VKQAWEEG
+123 VKQAWKEG

-144 GISPHDDLSIAGG
+144 GISPHDDLSISGG
-157 FSAVSYT
+157 YSAVSYT

-181 GAKHNGYGIDGIA
+181 GAKHNGYGIDGVA

-217 QGIDW
+217 KGIDW
-222 SIANRMDIVNMSLGT
+222 SIANGMDIVNMSLGT
-237 TSDSQILHDAV
+237 SSDSQILHDAM
-248 DKAYEQGVLLV
+248 DKAYEKGVLLV

-274 AAYSSVIA
+274 AAYSSVVA
-282 VSATNENNQLASFST
+282 VSATDQHNQLASFST
-297 TGDEVEFSAP
+297 TGNEVEFSAP
-307 GTNITSTYLNQF
+307 GTDITSTYLHQY

-333 AAMFALLKQRDPAET
+333 AAMFALLKQRDPGNT
-348 NVQLRASMQKNIVDL
+348 NVQLRALMQKNIVDL
-363 GTTGRDQQFGYG
+363 GMTGRDQQFGYG
-375 FIQYKAKATDSAYAA
+375 LIQYKAQQADKAYAA

-396 KAEKTKTQT
+396 KAEQTKAQA
-405 DINKARE
+405 DIDKARK
-412 LVSQLPN
+412 LVSQLPDSN
-419 SDAKTALQKRLD
+419 AKKALQKRLD
-431 KIQSYRNVKDAKD
+431 NVQAYRNVKDAKD
-444 KVVKAEKY
+444 KVAKAEKY
-452 KTQQTVDT
+452 KTKQTVDT

-493 KEKVA
+493 KDKVA
-498 KAEKSKKKSDVD
+498 KAEKSKKKTDVS
-510 SAKSAVSK
+510 SAQSAVSK

-525 TSLQKRLTKV
+525 TSLQKRLNKV
-535 KSTNLKTAQQ
+535 KSSNVKKAQQ
-545 SVAAAEKKSTNANAT
+545 SVAAVEKKSTDANAA
-560 KAQSAVNQLQS
+560 KAQKAVNELQS

-607 EKDKTKQAKT
+607 EKDKTKKSKT
-617 SAQSAV
+617 AAQSAV
-623 NQLQASNEK
+623 NQLKASHEK
-632 TKLQKRLP
+632 TKLQKRLNAVKP
-640 SNRKSNQKACKTCI
+640 KK
-654 LSLTGFFTSLKT
+654 
-666 LGTTFF
+666 
-672 PFIAQAF
+672 
-679 PTIAIQP
+679 

>member
-1 MKNMSCKLIVS
+1 MKTTFCKLVVS
-12 ATLFFSFLALGPPAH
+12 VTLFFSFLALEPLAH
-27 AENSSQNEIIVV
+27 AETSSEKEVIVV

-59 YKHLPAVA
+59 YQHLPAVA
-67 LKADQKTVKAFKQD
+67 VTADPETVKEFKQD

-96 DNTDLKILSE
+96 DNTDLKVLSE
-106 DADTSDN
+106 NADTTDN

-123 VKQAWEEG
+123 VKQAWKEG

-144 GISPHDDLSIAGG
+144 GISPHDDLSISGG
-157 FSAVSYT
+157 YSAVSYT

-217 QGIDW
+217 KGIDW
-222 SIANRMDIVNMSLGT
+222 SIANGMDIVNMSLGT
-237 TSDSQILHDAV
+237 SSDSQILHDAM
-248 DKAYEQGVLLV
+248 DKAYEKGVLLV
-259 AASGNDGNGKPVNYP
+259 AASGNEGNGKPVNYP
-274 AAYSSVIA
+274 AAYSSVVA
-282 VSATNENNQLASFST
+282 VSATNQHNQLAAFST
-297 TGDEVEFSAP
+297 TGNQVEFSAP
-307 GTNITSTYLNQF
+307 GTDITSTYLHQY

-333 AAMFALLKQRDPAET
+333 AAMFALLKQRDPGNT
-348 NVQLRASMQKNIVDL
+348 NVQLRALMQKNIVDL
-363 GTTGRDQQFGYG
+363 GITGRDQQFGYG
-375 FIQYKAKATDSAYAA
+375 LIRYKAQQADKAYAA

-396 KAEKTKTQT
+396 KAEQTKTQA
-405 DINKARE
+405 DIDKAKK
-412 LVSQLPN
+412 LVSKLPN
-419 SDAKTALQKRLD
+419 SSAKKALQKRLD
-431 KIQSYRNVKDAKD
+431 NVQAYRNVKDAKD
-444 KVVKAEKY
+444 KVAKAEKY

-493 KEKVA
+493 KDKVA
-498 KAEKSKKKSDVD
+498 KAEKSKKKTDVS
-510 SAKSAVSK
+510 SAQSAVSK

-525 TSLQKRLTKV
+525 TSLQKRLNKV
-535 KSTNLKTAQQ
+535 KSSNVKKAQQ
-545 SVAAAEKKSTNANAT
+545 SVAAAEKKSTDANAA
-560 KAQSAVNQLQS
+560 KAQKAVNELQS
-571 GKDKTSLQKRLDKV
+571 GKEKTSLQKRLDKV

-607 EKDKTKQAKT
+607 EKDKTKKSKT
-617 SAQSAV
+617 AAQSAV
-623 NQLQASNEK
+623 NQLKASHEK
-632 TKLQKRLP
+632 TKLQKRLNAVKP
-640 SNRKSNQKACKTCI
+640 KK
-654 LSLTGFFTSLKT
+654 
-666 LGTTFF
+666 
-672 PFIAQAF
+672 
-679 PTIAIQP
+679 

>member
-1 MKNMSCKLIVS
+1 MKNMSCKLVVS
-12 ATLFFSFLALGPPAH
+12 VALFFSFFATGPLAH
-27 AENSSQNEIIVV
+27 AQNSSEKEVIVV
-39 YKNKD
+39 YKNKA

-59 YKHLPAVA
+59 YTHLPAVA
-67 LKADQKTVKAFKQD
+67 VTADQETVKELKQD

-87 ENNVTFTAA
+87 ENNVSFTAA
-96 DNTDLKILSE
+96 GGTDFKVLS
-106 DADTSDN
+106 DGTDTSDN

-123 VKQAWEEG
+123 VKQAWKAG

-157 FSAVSYT
+157 YSAVSYT

-194 PEAQIYAVK
+194 PEAQVYAVK

-222 SIANRMDIVNMSLGT
+222 SITHGMDIVNMSLGT
-237 TSDSQILHDAV
+237 TSDSKILHDAV
-248 DKAYEQGVLLV
+248 DKAYEQGILLV

-274 AAYSSVIA
+274 AAYSSVVA
-282 VSATNENNQLASFST
+282 VSATNEKNQLASFST

-307 GTNITSTYLNQF
+307 GTNITSTYLNQY

-348 NVQLRASMQKNIVDL
+348 NVQLRADMQKHIVDL
-363 GTTGRDQQFGYG
+363 GTAGRDQQFGYG
-375 FIQYKAKATDSAYAA
+375 LIQYKARATDSAYVT

-396 KAEKTKTQT
+396 KAEQTKTQT
-405 DINKARE
+405 DIDKARE
-412 LVSQLPN
+412 LVSQLPD
-419 SDAKTALQKRLD
+419 SDAKTALKKRLD
-431 KIQSYRNVKDAKD
+431 KVQSYRNVKDAKD
-444 KVVKAEKY
+444 KVAKAEKY
-452 KTQQTVDT
+452 KTQQTVDI

-472 DKKNLQKRLDQVK
+472 DKKNLQKHLDQVK

-498 KAEKSKKKSDVD
+498 KAEKSKKKTDVD
-510 SAKSAVSK
+510 SAQSAVSK

-525 TSLQKRLTKV
+525 TSLQKRLNKV
-535 KSTNLKTAQQ
+535 KSTNLRTAQQ
-545 SVAAAEKKSTNANAT
+545 SVSAAEKKSTDANAA
-560 KAQSAVNQLQS
+560 KAQSAINQLQS
-571 GKDKTSLQKRLDKV
+571 GKDKTALQKRLDKV

-607 EKDKTKQAKT
+607 EKDKTKKSKS

-623 NQLQASNEK
+623 NQLKASNEK
-632 TKLQKRLP
+632 TKLQKRLNAVKP
-640 SNRKSNQKACKTCI
+640 KK
-654 LSLTGFFTSLKT
+654 
-666 LGTTFF
+666 
-672 PFIAQAF
+672 
-679 PTIAIQP
+679 

>member
-1 MKNMSCKLIVS
+1 MKNVSCKLAISV
-12 ATLFFSFLALGPPAH
+12 TLFFSFLAISPFAH
-27 AENSSQNEIIVV
+27 AQNSSGKEVIVV
-39 YKNKD
+39 YKNKA

-67 LKADQKTVKAFKQD
+67 VTADQETVKELKQD

-87 ENNVTFTAA
+87 ENNVSFTAA
-96 DNTDLKILSE
+96 GSTDFKVLTDGTE
-106 DADTSDN
+106 DTEN
-113 FEQWNLEPIQ
+113 FEQWNLETIQ
-123 VKQAWEEG
+123 VKQAWKEG
-131 LTGKNVKIAVIDS
+131 LTGKGVKIAVIDS
-144 GISPHDDLSIAGG
+144 GISPHEDLSIAGG
-157 FSAVSYT
+157 YSAASYT

-203 ALDQNGSGDLQGLL
+203 ALDQNGSGDLQSLL

-222 SIANRMDIVNMSLGT
+222 SISHGMDIVNMSLGT
-237 TSDSQILHDAV
+237 TSDSQILHDAM
-248 DKAYEQGVLLV
+248 DKAYEQGILLV

-274 AAYSSVIA
+274 AAYSSVVA
-282 VSATNENNQLASFST
+282 VSATNEKNQLAGFST

-333 AAMFALLKQRDPAET
+333 AAMFALLQQRHPAET
-348 NVQLRASMQKNIVDL
+348 NVQLRAAMQKHVVDL
-363 GTTGRDQQFGYG
+363 GTAGRDQQFGYG
-375 FIQYKAKATDSAYAA
+375 FIQFKSQEADSAYAA
-390 AEQAVK
+390 AQQAVK
-396 KAEKTKTQT
+396 KAEQTKTQA

-412 LVSQLPN
+412 LVSQLPD

-431 KIQSYRNVKDAKD
+431 KVQSFRNVKDAKD

-498 KAEKSKKKSDVD
+498 KAEKSKKKTDVN
-510 SAKSAVSK
+510 SAQSAVSK

-525 TSLQKRLTKV
+525 TALQKRLAKV
-535 KSTNLKTAQQ
+535 KNNNLKTAKQ
-545 SVAAAEKKSTNANAT
+545 SVSAAEKKSTHTNAA

-585 KKKVAAAEAKKVE
+585 KKKVATAETKKVK
-598 TAKAKVKKA
+598 TAKDKVKKA
-607 EKDKTKQAKT
+607 EKDKTKKAKT

-623 NQLQASNEK
+623 NQLQKSNEK
-632 TKLQKRLP
+632 TKLQKRLNAVKP
-640 SNRKSNQKACKTCI
+640 KR
-654 LSLTGFFTSLKT
+654 
-666 LGTTFF
+666 
-672 PFIAQAF
+672 
-679 PTIAIQP
+679 

>member
-1 MKNMSCKLIVS
+1 MKNMSCKLVVS
-12 ATLFFSFLALGPPAH
+12 VTLFFSFLTIGPLAH
-27 AENSSQNEIIVV
+27 AQNNSEKEVIVV
-39 YKNKD
+39 YKNKA
-44 GKETVLDSDAEVEQQ
+44 GKETILDSDADVEQQ

-67 LKADQKTVKAFKQD
+67 VTADQETVKELKQD

-87 ENNVTFTAA
+87 ENNVSFTAA
-96 DNTDLKILSE
+96 NSTDFKVLS
-106 DADTSDN
+106 DGTDTSDN

-123 VKQAWEEG
+123 VKQAWKAG
-131 LTGKNVKIAVIDS
+131 LTGKNIKIAVIDS

-157 FSAVSYT
+157 YSAVSYT

-194 PEAQIYAVK
+194 PEAQIFAVK
-203 ALDQNGSGDLQGLL
+203 ALDQNGSGDLQSLL

-222 SIANRMDIVNMSLGT
+222 SIANGMDIVNMSLGT
-237 TSDSQILHDAV
+237 TSDSKILHDAV
-248 DKAYEQGVLLV
+248 NKAYEQGVLLV

-274 AAYSSVIA
+274 AAYSSVVA
-282 VSATNENNQLASFST
+282 VSATNEKNQLASFST

-307 GTNITSTYLNQF
+307 GTNITSTYLNQY

-348 NVQLRASMQKNIVDL
+348 NVQLREEMRKNIVDL
-363 GTTGRDQQFGYG
+363 GTAGRDQQFGYG
-375 FIQYKAKATDSAYAA
+375 LIQYKAQATNSAYAA

-396 KAEKTKTQT
+396 KAEQTKAQT
-405 DINKARE
+405 DIDKARE
-412 LVSQLPN
+412 LVSQLPG
-419 SDAKTALQKRLD
+419 SDAKTALHKRLD
-431 KIQSYRNVKDAKD
+431 KVQSYRNVKDAKD
-444 KVVKAEKY
+444 KVAKAEKY

-460 AQAAINKLPNGT
+460 AQTVINKLPNGT

-493 KEKVA
+493 KDKVA
-498 KAEKSKKKSDVD
+498 KAEKSKKKTDVD
-510 SAKSAVSK
+510 NAQSAIGK
-518 LPAGSEK
+518 LPASSEK
-525 TSLQKRLTKV
+525 TSLQKRLNKV

-545 SVAAAEKKSTNANAT
+545 SVSAAEKKSTDANAA
-560 KAQSAVNQLQS
+560 KAQSAVNQLQA
-571 GKDKTSLQKRLDKV
+571 GKDKTALQKRLDKV

-607 EKDKTKQAKT
+607 EKDKTKKSKT

-623 NQLQASNEK
+623 NQLKASHEK
-632 TKLQKRLP
+632 TKLQKRLNTVKP
-640 SNRKSNQKACKTCI
+640 KK
-654 LSLTGFFTSLKT
+654 
-666 LGTTFF
+666 
-672 PFIAQAF
+672 
-679 PTIAIQP
+679 